1 MAENLI
7 SVRFSAIMLFL
18 EVNMKKIF
26 TIIFILIM
34 SLGCFDVY
42 ASEYKIC
49 YHSDIVAYID
59 GVPIRSYNMEGKT
72 WIVAEDLS
80 KYKFRVDFSEKY
92 KLLMI
97 DYVDTDLKE
106 LTADYVPDLNYN
118 DIGNVVGK
126 AYKSTLSV
134 RVGRKY
140 VEAYDLA
147 GKTIILFDELNN
159 FGSVDWNSEN
169 REIRYTYKPLW
180 EQEILSEK
188 DIERGSNVRQISLE
202 MKKENN
208 EFIINGE
215 NLNYLD
221 DIKIKSTRTEGMC
234 FNFSIYQRVKTEAEE
249 IISLFEKII
258 NEDYEGN
265 LINSDLE
272 KANKYIKIRVNNES
286 VYINKIS
293 QGKGNGHVDYYI
305 YFGENMDKENIYN
318 LEIKVSTEAV
328 RISGWAENEIKEAVE
343 LGYVLE
349 ELQDD
354 YQENITRE
362 EFAATAVMYLAYL
375 YNMQIDDMMDMWCL
389 THVDEKGKSI
399 EIKDSFIDLDGSEF
413 GYYIM
418 CADTLGIVKG
428 RGEGI
433 FDPFSNITR
442 EEAAVMLNNVFFSY
456 ATGFKLGYYD
466 LSKMT
471 DYEKISEWAKSSVR
485 NMYVMNVM
493 KGVSETEFSPQG
505 QYTREQCFATFL
517 RLNENGNIGRIN
529 NDALEFMSYQEM
541 VEEIENRAYYES
553 WYKEENENYIIMYG
567 QQAPG
572 GRMNATSFYIIYKNG
587 GRKNLVTQFGFVD
600 LKLSLS
606 DFELDE
612 SGHFLYCIR
621 HESEGGQRYKIDL
634 QNALVEIIDN

>member
-1 MAENLI
+1 MG
-7 SVRFSAIMLFL
+7 
-18 EVNMKKIF
+18 
-26 TIIFILIM
+26 ILA
-34 SLGCFDVY
+34 VY
-42 ASEYKIC
+42 SEESKIC
-49 YHSDIVAYID
+49 YNSDITAYVND
-59 GVPIRSYNMEGKT
+59 VPIRSYNIDGKT
-72 WIVAEDLS
+72 WIVAEDLLQ
-80 KYKFRVDFSEKY
+80 YKFRVNYSETY

-97 DYVDTDLKE
+97 DYVDTDRKE
-106 LTADYVPDLNYN
+106 ITADYDPQTDVD
-118 DIGNVVGK
+118 DIGNVAGEVL
-126 AYKSTLSV
+126 KSDISV
-134 RVGRKY
+134 RMGKNY
-140 VEAYDLA
+140 VEGYNMG
-147 GKTIILFDELNN
+147 GKIIIPFDELKNL
-159 FGSVDWNSEN
+159 GSVDWDPEN
-169 REIRYTYKPLW
+169 REIRYTYQALW

-188 DIERGSNVRQISLE
+188 DIEEGNIIRRFSLE
-202 MKKENN
+202 MKNENDG
-208 EFIINGE
+208 FIVDGE
-215 NLNYLD
+215 NLNYFD
-221 DIKIKSTRTEGMC
+221 DIKIRNTRNEGLC
-234 FNFSIYQRVKTEAEE
+234 FEFSIYQRADVETAE
-249 IISLFEKII
+249 INSLFGKLI

-265 LINSDLE
+265 LVNNDHE
-272 KANKYIKIRVNNES
+272 NANKYIKIRVNNEE
-286 VYINKIS
+286 VNINYIS

-305 YFGENMDKENIYN
+305 YFGENTDKVNIDN
-318 LEIKVSTEAV
+318 LEVQVSTED
-328 RISGWAENEIKEAVE
+328 IEMSEWAENEVNEAIE
-343 LGYVLE
+343 LGFVLE
-349 ELQDD
+349 ELQGD

-389 THVDEKGKSI
+389 THVDAKGNPL
-399 EIKDSFIDLDGSEF
+399 EIKVDSFIDLDGSKF
-413 GYYIM
+413 PVYIYY
-418 CADTLGIVKG
+418 ADTLGIVKG
-428 RGEGI
+428 RGDGI

-466 LSKMT
+466 ISKMT
-471 DYEKISEWAKSSVR
+471 DYEKISEWAKASVK

-553 WYKEENENYIIMYG
+553 WYKEEDENYIIMYG

-572 GRMNATSFYIIYKNG
+572 GRMNAKSFYIIYKSG
-587 GRKNLVTQFGFVD
+587 GRKNIVNQFGLVD

-606 DFELDE
+606 DFEFDV
-612 SGHFLYCIR
+612 SGHFLYCVR